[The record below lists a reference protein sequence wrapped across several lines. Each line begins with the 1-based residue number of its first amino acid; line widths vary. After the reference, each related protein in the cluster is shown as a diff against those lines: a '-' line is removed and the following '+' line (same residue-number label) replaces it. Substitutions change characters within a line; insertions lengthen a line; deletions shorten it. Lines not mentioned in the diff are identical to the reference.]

1 VTSEEYR
8 KERGV
13 YCEDIQE
20 GKRSL
25 MVIYSYFYGWK
36 GDKLIELL
44 DMKSSSEEVHKE
56 AIQILLVDGAIDY
69 AKEKA
74 RLVMRRAWEDIESSL
89 PSGSAKDDIHDMSKF
104 LMDRNL

>member
-1 VTSEEYR
+1 MTSEEYR
-8 KERGV
+8 KERGS

-36 GDKLIELL
+36 GDKLLELL
-44 DMKSSSEEVHKE
+44 DAKSSAEEVHKE
-56 AIQILLVDGAIDY
+56 AINILQIDGAVDY

-74 RLVMRRAWEDIESSL
+74 RLVMRRAWEDIEPSL
-89 PSGSAKDDIHDMSKF
+89 A
-104 LMDRNL
+104 NC

>member
-1 VTSEEYR
+1 MIKFTNSRGAAFQIQDDIIAVTSEEYR

-13 YCEDIQE
+13 FCEDIQE

-44 DMKSSSEEVHKE
+44 DMKSKEEEVHKE
-56 AIQILLVDGAIDY
+56 AI
-69 AKEKA
+69 
-74 RLVMRRAWEDIESSL
+74 
-89 PSGSAKDDIHDMSKF
+89 
-104 LMDRNL
+104 

>member
-1 VTSEEYR
+1 MTSEEYR

-13 YCEDIQE
+13 FCEDIQE

-44 DMKSSSEEVHKE
+44 DMKTKEEEVHKE
-56 AIQILLVDGAIDY
+56 AI
-69 AKEKA
+69 
-74 RLVMRRAWEDIESSL
+74 
-89 PSGSAKDDIHDMSKF
+89 
-104 LMDRNL
+104 